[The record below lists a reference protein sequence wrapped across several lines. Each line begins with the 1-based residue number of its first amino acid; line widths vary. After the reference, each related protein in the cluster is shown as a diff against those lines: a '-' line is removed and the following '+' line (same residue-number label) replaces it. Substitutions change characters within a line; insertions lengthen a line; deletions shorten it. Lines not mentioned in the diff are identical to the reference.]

1 MNVERLRELIDRYAI
16 ADVEN
21 DIESDYFW
29 NESFK
34 ILSINLNETIAYLDS
49 ISANDLQYVKEIFD
63 DLSEYFQSSELIECM
78 ERNAIRTGVDCSV
91 DIEYAKK
98 AMSKINN

>member
-1 MNVERLRELIDRYAI
+1 MNIEILKELIDRYAK
-16 ADVEN
+16 ADIEN

-29 NESFK
+29 KESFK
-34 ILSINLNETIAYLDS
+34 ILSTNLNETIAYLDS

-63 DLSEYFQSSELIECM
+63 DLSDYFQSSELIECM
-78 ERNAIRTGVDCSV
+78 ERNAIRTGVNCSV

-98 AMSKINN
+98 AMSKTSN

>member
-29 NESFK
+29 KESFK

-49 ISANDLQYVKEIFD
+49 INAEDLFYIRSIFD
-63 DLSEYFQSSELIECM
+63 DLSEYFKSIELVECM
-78 ERNAIRTGVDCSV
+78 ERNAKRTGVDCAV
-91 DIEYAKK
+91 DIEYAK
-98 AMSKINN
+98 MYLS